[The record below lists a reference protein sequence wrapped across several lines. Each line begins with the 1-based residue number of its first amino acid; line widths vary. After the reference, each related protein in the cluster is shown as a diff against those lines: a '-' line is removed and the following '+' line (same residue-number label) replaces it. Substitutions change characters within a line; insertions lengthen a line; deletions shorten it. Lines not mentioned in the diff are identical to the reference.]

1 MAKLKRQL
9 TLALHEGP
17 GTDPEELAHL
27 TGQLRR
33 RLLELEVDSVDL
45 ARSCEAPPGAKLGDA
60 VTIGALVVTAAP
72 MVLRAVVG
80 LVETWLSNRPLRG
93 VTFTIDD
100 DALELTNASRTE
112 QRHLVQAFIDRHAG
126 Q

>member
-1 MAKLKRQL
+1 MKRQL

-45 ARSCEAPPGAKLGDA
+45 ARSYEAPPGAKLGDA
-60 VTIGALVVTAAP
+60 LTIGALVVTAAP

-80 LVETWLSNRPLRG
+80 LVETWLSYRPLRG
-93 VTFTIDD
+93 VTLTIDD
-100 DALELTNASRTE
+100 DALELTNASRAE
-112 QRHLVQAFIDRHAG
+112 QRHLVQAFIDRHAR